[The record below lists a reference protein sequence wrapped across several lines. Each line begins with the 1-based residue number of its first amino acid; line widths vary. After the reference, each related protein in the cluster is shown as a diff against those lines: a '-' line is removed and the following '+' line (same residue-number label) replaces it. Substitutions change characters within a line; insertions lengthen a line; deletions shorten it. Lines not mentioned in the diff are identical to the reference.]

1 MRDETLALLDE
12 FAAAWARGETPD
24 PRELVDR
31 AAEGEREEFR
41 RMLDRYLSAA
51 PAREVS
57 AASLEY
63 MRSIASEADAVAEPP
78 LLALRLE
85 RRLTRDA
92 VVERLIGLLGL
103 DPGKR
108 AKVRRYF
115 SDLEV
120 GVLDPKGVAPELWSA
135 LRTVLSVDASG
146 EWLARQVTGVS
157 LSAPVFHRMADRP
170 DLAAPAAVPPALPA
184 EPAEPAE
191 PDEVD
196 RLFTG
201 GRS

>member
-31 AAEGEREEFR
+31 APAGEREELT
-41 RMLDRYLSAA
+41 RMLDRYLTAA
-51 PAREVS
+51 PAREMS
-57 AASLEY
+57 EATLEY

-85 RRLTRDA
+85 RRLTREA

-120 GVLDPKGVAPELWSA
+120 GVLDPKGVQQSVWDA
-135 LRTVLSVDASG
+135 LGQVLGKDGVTRALSG
-146 EWLARQVTGVS
+146 ARGVS
-157 LSAPVFHRMADRP
+157 LSIQSAYYRVADEPLRAAADALP
-170 DLAAPAAVPPALPA
+170 AAPAAA
-184 EPAEPAE
+184 EEDH

-196 RLFTG
+196 RLFTSG
-201 GRS
+201 K